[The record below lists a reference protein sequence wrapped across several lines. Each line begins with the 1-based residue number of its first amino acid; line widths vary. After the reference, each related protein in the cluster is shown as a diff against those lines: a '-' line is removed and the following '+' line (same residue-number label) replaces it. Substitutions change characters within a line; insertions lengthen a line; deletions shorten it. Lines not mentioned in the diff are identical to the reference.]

1 MKKFCLLCL
10 FLPLFSLPA
19 MNPGDLEFMEAF
31 AWGDRQAALKELV
44 PDTEDYYY
52 YHCLHYQ
59 LTNDRAAFHK
69 TWAAWMKSNNKRW
82 NDRMREMQR
91 RQSLIEFDTQPE
103 ATWAHIRRDGSLLFN
118 HRPRNE
124 ARNANYPSVIK
135 PGQYSLKNFIAQ
147 ANRHNGMLND
157 VTPRGLELAF
167 AQDQD
172 PEHLRAFLGQLQR
185 PDVPGLVDLILADL
199 NFKDSRG
206 FGHHNIHSLL
216 TLAQLEELAQR
227 QPDLLRSENYV
238 TQRLSRIQPPEVDL
252 SHDHDAAITY
262 YQQLWSFVQTL
273 GSTHN
278 SLKAST
284 LYRLLDHQRKTGV
297 YDENLFKTYLQ
308 FPRQVYYLPRE
319 QRDTWQRQRA
329 DWVNFGYR
337 PGGSIILPPIG
348 QEEPLVKDFLLT
360 FLKSVPNPDAYN
372 QYFTSGWLN
381 AVFAESKILAG
392 IGKPGDWAHLLSA
405 DAYRQILERI
415 ELNFA
420 PENPPYVKPG
430 QEINLQVDV
439 KRVDSLLVKIYELQ
453 TFNYYQ
459 TYRAPV
465 DQAVDLDGMIP
476 THERSLDVKADPGR
490 RIRRTLAL
498 PEIKERGVYVVELIG
513 NGVSSRALL
522 HVGHLESIS
531 VPTADGQVM
540 VVLNEQGETVE
551 AAKVWMDGR
560 EYPAGK
566 GGMILLP
573 YSENPGTRFVI
584 LQDGD
589 FSAPE
594 NFVHLGEDY
603 AFTAGIEIDSQSLNR
618 RSTGTMVLRPD
629 FRIQGFPLDPALLKD
644 VTVTLASTD
653 AQGTR
658 SEREYSAAFVMNQ
671 EWAREFY
678 VPEGLRKLEV
688 NVEGKIKRK
697 SDLEEITLRDSYSL
711 LVNGARSG
719 DQLRQVFLVPSS
731 DGWSLEVRGLNGE
744 NVSDLPLRVYVY
756 HPAFNEDLEFALT
769 TDNNGKVQLGSL
781 EGLSRI
787 RVTGD
792 SIHLDLPLEGGMS
805 VYPQQIHLQPGEKI
819 SLPYP
824 FERKPDLQA
833 ASLIQ
838 KGRGELNLADLGAH
852 IKIAEG
858 ELAIEGL
865 APGEYELSLHETGR
879 TIRIR
884 VEAGKD
890 ARGFILGGTQRLQTT
905 DVQLPSIAK
914 VEADKEKVTLQLRN
928 LKRGTRV
935 AVRAYR
941 YEGFGKGLGNGFGY
955 PNASNRTVYP
965 PHTQYISGRNIGD
978 EYRYVLE
985 RKFQKV
991 FAGTLLERPGLIL
1004 NPWML
1009 RETEAELEELKA
1021 DQAYRGGRQ
1030 RMNAPASAREMADA
1044 VDGYGYVNGQVARR
1058 GGSRSANTNIGFDFL
1073 PNGSL
1078 WWVNLVP
1085 EKDGSL
1091 TVPLEGLDEHSALEV
1106 VLMDRFGSTVIR
1118 APLANKE
1125 FKPAEVRL
1133 VDGLDPAQNF
1143 SRQKTVRK
1151 IDPANPVIFPDLTT
1165 TRYQV
1170 IGDFA
1175 TAFDLLQTLNG
1186 DSRLQK
1192 FSFLKTWPD
1201 LDDKTKRE
1209 KYGEFASHEMHLF
1222 LYERDPEFF
1231 AAVVK
1236 PYLQNK
1242 KDKTFVDRWL
1252 LDALLPEDTR
1262 IDFIQDRN
1270 ALELALLSRRGGDAA
1285 AMQAALREA
1294 WELNPPDPEGFANRV
1309 RVALQA
1315 NELDEAESLGRD
1327 KMKKEAG
1334 KLKDQDM
1341 DRISEAKSMRRN
1353 LNVISGVA
1361 SSAPAPATSA
1371 PRMEK
1376 ASLGMRQQ
1384 ESLEALEILDA
1395 PGESSLMGVT
1405 GGMRYFA
1412 EEDLPVRLYRALP
1425 KTKEWAEQNYYE
1437 LRVEQDV
1444 AGHIPVNQF
1453 WRDVA
1458 AGEKVSPHLLEANRN
1473 LNEVLTALAFC
1484 GLPFEAEKPA
1494 EDVEGAQLTL
1504 KATAPAIL
1512 VSEQILPAE
1521 KSKDERPLLI
1531 SQQFFRPDDMYR
1543 FEDNEQIEKFIS
1555 GEFIRRTVYGARVT
1569 LTNPTASRR
1578 RLNVLMQ
1585 IPLGAIP
1592 LRNGF
1597 YTDDQS
1603 VLLQPYTTQTVEY
1616 FFTFPES
1623 GTFNQ
1628 FPAHASDKEAI
1639 IGKADARVFEVK
1651 DAPTEVDKNSWAWI
1665 SQYASPEDTLSF
1677 LKENNLRRLDLNEMA
1692 WRLKDKNFF
1701 DQAISLLEDRGLF
1714 HDTSYSYGVFHQEV
1728 PVAKVWLA
1736 NSNIA
1741 KQVGPVFESPL
1752 LIVDPVEAKTYQHL
1766 EYDPLVNPRAHAVG
1780 EELEILNAAFNQ
1792 QYRNFLTHNLYR
1804 NELGAQEQL
1813 ALVYYLQLQDRLE
1826 ESFTQLAKV
1835 DEDAVPEKIQL
1846 AYLQAWMA
1854 LRTLEIDKALALA
1867 KPYQQHPVP
1876 RWKSRFDS
1884 LVKAI
1889 EEARGAEA
1897 AEVEDPN
1904 RQQDLNQLA
1913 AKEPSIELETVSG
1926 TLQLTAHNLNEV
1938 TLNLYPMDIEL
1949 LFSRKPFLA
1958 EGGADFAVIKPAL
1971 TRTLKIKGNGEAEE
1985 LQLPREFKDQNLM
1998 VEIAGKGKQAS
2009 VAWYANQLKVRKME
2023 SYGQVEVRA
2032 SENNKALP
2040 KTYIK
2045 VFAISEDGRVSFW
2058 KDGYTDLRGRFD
2070 YVSLNNRKPEEAVE
2084 FSILVLHPDFGA
2096 EIIKAE
2102 PPTR

>member
-10 FLPLFSLPA
+10 FLPLFSVSA
-19 MNPGDLEFMEAF
+19 MDPGDLEFMEAF
-31 AWGDRQAALKELV
+31 AWGDRQSALKELV

-59 LTNDRAAFHK
+59 LINDRVAFQK
-69 TWAAWMKSNNKRW
+69 TLDAWAQKNNRSW
-82 NDRMREMQR
+82 NHRMHEMQR
-91 RQSLIEFDTQPE
+91 RQKLIEFDTRPAE
-103 ATWAHIRRDGSLLFN
+103 TWQYLQQHISFN

-124 ARNANYPSVIK
+124 TRTPNYPSVLN
-135 PGQYSLKNFIAQ
+135 PDQYTIEDFISQ
-147 ANRHNGMLND
+147 AKRHNGLLND
-157 VTPRGLELAF
+157 VTPRGLEVALSH
-167 AQDQD
+167 DKD
-172 PEHLRAFLGQLQR
+172 PDHRRAFLGQLQR
-185 PDVPGLVDLILADL
+185 PDIPGLVDLILADL
-199 NFKDSRG
+199 KYKNNSRG
-206 FGHHNIHSLL
+206 FGLHQIHSLL

-227 QPDLLRSENYV
+227 EPDLLRSENYV

-252 SHDHDAAITY
+252 SHDHRAAIDY

-284 LYRLLDHQRKTGV
+284 LYRLLDHQRQTGV
-297 YDENLFKTYLQ
+297 YDEDLFKNYLA
-308 FPRQVYYLPRE
+308 FPRQVYYLSGK
-319 QRDTWQRQRA
+319 QRDTWNRQRA
-329 DWVNFGYR
+329 DWVNFAYR
-337 PGGSIILPPIG
+337 PAGSIILPPIG

-360 FLKSVPNPDAYN
+360 FLKTAPNPSAYH
-372 QYFTSGWLN
+372 QYFTEEWLN
-381 AVFAESKILAG
+381 AIFAESKILAG
-392 IGKPGDWAHLLSA
+392 AGKPADWAHLLNT
-405 DAYRQILERI
+405 DAYRRILERI

-420 PENPPYVKPG
+420 PENPAYVKPG
-430 QEINLQVDV
+430 QEVNLQVDV

-459 TYRAPV
+459 THRAPV
-465 DQAVDLDGMIP
+465 DQAIDLDGMIP
-476 THERSLDVKADPGR
+476 THERTLEVKADPGR
-490 RIRRTLAL
+490 RIRRTLTL
-498 PEIKERGVYVVELIG
+498 PEIQQRGVYVVELIG

-531 VPTADGQVM
+531 VPTAAGQVM

-551 AAKVWMDGR
+551 DAKVWMDGR
-560 EYPAGK
+560 EYSAGK

-584 LQDGD
+584 LQDGN
-589 FSAPE
+589 FASPE
-594 NFVHLGEDY
+594 NFSHLGEDY
-603 AFTAGIEIDSQSLNR
+603 QFTAGIHIDPQTLNR
-618 RSTGTMVLRPD
+618 RSTGNMILRPD

-658 SEREYSAAFVMNQ
+658 SEREFSAEFVMNR

-678 VPEGLRKLEV
+678 VPEGLRQLDV
-688 NVEGKIKRK
+688 AVTAKIKRK
-697 SDLEEITLRDSYSL
+697 SDLEEITLTDSYSL
-711 LVNGARSG
+711 QVNGARSG
-719 DQLRQVFLVPSS
+719 NTLHQVFLVPSAK
-731 DGWSLEVRGLNGE
+731 GWSLEVRGLNGE
-744 NVSDLPLRVYVY
+744 PITDLPLRVYVY
-756 HPAFNEDLEFALT
+756 HPAFKADLDFRLT
-769 TDNNGKVQLGSL
+769 TDENGKVQLGSL
-781 EGLSRI
+781 SGLNRI
-787 RVTGD
+787 QVTGD
-792 SIHLDLPLEGGMS
+792 NIHLDLPLEGGQS
-805 VYPQQIHLQPGEKI
+805 VYPQQIHMQAGEII

-833 ASLIQ
+833 ASLLK
-838 KGRGELNLADLGAH
+838 KGKGELNLLDLGRT
-852 IKIAEG
+852 IQIANG
-858 ELAIEGL
+858 ELTIEGL
-865 APGEYELSLHETGR
+865 TPGEYELALHETGR
-879 TIRIR
+879 NIRIR
-884 VEAGKD
+884 VEEGKN
-890 ARGFILGGTQRLQTT
+890 ARGFILGGSRRLQTT
-905 DVQLPSIAK
+905 DVQFPSIAK
-914 VEADKEKVTLQLRN
+914 VEADKKNLNLQLRN
-928 LKRGTRV
+928 LKQGTRV

-941 YEGFGKGLGNGFGY
+941 YEGFGQGLGGGFGY

-1009 RETEAELEELKA
+1009 RETEADLEELNA

-1030 RMNAPASAREMADA
+1030 RMNAPASASDEMAD
-1044 VDGYGYVNGQVARR
+1044 GFGYVNSNRKQVYR
-1058 GGSRSANTNIGFDFL
+1058 GGAGGGAKPDIGFDFL
-1073 PNGSL
+1073 PNGSI

-1091 TVPLEGLDEHSALEV
+1091 SVPLKGLDEHSALEIV
-1106 VLMDRFGSTVIR
+1106 VLDRFGSTVIR
-1118 APLANKE
+1118 TPLIDTG

-1133 VDGLDPAQNF
+1133 VDGLDPEKNF

-1151 IDPANPVIFPDLTT
+1151 IDPATPIVFPDLTT

-1186 DSRLQK
+1186 DARLQK
-1192 FSFLKTWPD
+1192 FSFLKDWPQ

-1209 KYGEFASHEMHLF
+1209 KYGAFASHELHLF
-1222 LYERDPEFF
+1222 LYERDPAFF
-1231 AAVVK
+1231 TAVVK

-1252 LDALLPEDTR
+1252 LDELLPEDSR
-1262 IDFIQDRN
+1262 IDTIQKRN
-1270 ALELALLSRRGGDAA
+1270 ALELALLARRGGDTA

-1294 WELNPPDPEGFANRV
+1294 WELLPPDPDAFANRV

-1315 NELDEAESLGRD
+1315 NELEETESLARD
-1327 KMKKEAG
+1327 KVKKSVGEF
-1334 KLKDQDM
+1334 KDGGAARSGG
-1341 DRISEAKSMRRN
+1341 RIM
-1353 LNVISGVA
+1353 
-1361 SSAPAPATSA
+1361 SSSLSTADPFGAAAPPPAASA

-1376 ASLGMRQQ
+1376 AGLGMAQADA
-1384 ESLEALEILDA
+1384 EVVMDIVDA
-1395 PGESSLMGVT
+1395 PKEQNLMGLT
-1405 GGMRYFA
+1405 GGMRFFDD
-1412 EEDLPVRLYRALP
+1412 EELPARLYRALP

-1437 LRVEQDV
+1437 LRIEQDV

-1484 GLPFEAEKPA
+1484 GLPFEADKPV
-1494 EDVEGAQLTL
+1494 EEVEGAQLSL
-1504 KATAPAIL
+1504 KTSAPAIL

-1543 FEDNEQIEKFIS
+1543 FEDNERIEKFIS
-1555 GEFIRRTVYGARVT
+1555 GEFIRRSVYGARVT

-1585 IPLGAIP
+1585 IPRGAIP

-1597 YTDDQS
+1597 YTDDKS
-1603 VLLQPYTTQTVEY
+1603 ILLQPYTTQTAEY

-1623 GTFNQ
+1623 GTFHQ
-1628 FPAHASDKEAI
+1628 FPAHAADKEAI
-1639 IGKADARVFEVK
+1639 IGKAEARVFEVK
-1651 DAPTEVDKNSWAWI
+1651 DAPTEVDKTSWAWV
-1665 SQYASPEDTLSF
+1665 SQYASPEETLAF
-1677 LKENNLRRLDLNEMA
+1677 LQENNLRRLNLDDTA

-1701 DQAISLLEDRGLF
+1701 HQTVSLLEERGLF
-1714 HDTSYSYGVFHQEV
+1714 HDTTYSYGIYHKDI
-1728 PVAKVWLA
+1728 PVTRIWLA
-1736 NSNIA
+1736 NSTYA
-1741 KQVGPVFESPL
+1741 KQVGPVLDSPL
-1752 LIVDPVEAKTYQHL
+1752 LTVNPVETKSYQHL
-1766 EYDPLVNPRAHAVG
+1766 EYDPLVNPRAHDLG
-1780 EELEILNAAFNQ
+1780 DKREILNQALNQ
-1792 QYRNFLTHNLYR
+1792 QYRSFLHHNLYR
-1804 NELGAQEQL
+1804 NKLDAQEQL

-1826 ESFTQLAKV
+1826 EAFQQMAKI
-1835 DEDAVPEKIQL
+1835 DENQVPEKIQF

-1854 LRTLEIDKALALA
+1854 LRNLEVDKALAIA
-1867 KPYQQHPVP
+1867 QPYQQHPVP
-1876 RWKSRFDS
+1876 RWQSRFDA

-1889 EEARGAEA
+1889 DEARGADA

-1913 AKEPSIELETVSG
+1913 AREPSIELETVSG
-1926 TLQLTAHNLNEV
+1926 TLQLTAHHLNEV

-1971 TRTLKIKGNGEAEE
+1971 TRTVNIQGNGEAEA
-1985 LQLPREFKDQNLM
+1985 LQLPEEYRDQNLM
-1998 VEIAGKGKQAS
+1998 VELTGKGKQAS

-2023 SYGQVEVRA
+2023 NYGQVEVRA
-2032 SENNKALP
+2032 SDNHQVLP

-2045 VFAISEDGRVSFW
+2045 VFALSVDGKVSFW

-2070 YVSLNNRKPEEAVE
+2070 YLSLNNRKPEEAAE
-2084 FSILVLHPDFGA
+2084 FSILILHPDHGA

-2102 PPTR
+2102 PPVR